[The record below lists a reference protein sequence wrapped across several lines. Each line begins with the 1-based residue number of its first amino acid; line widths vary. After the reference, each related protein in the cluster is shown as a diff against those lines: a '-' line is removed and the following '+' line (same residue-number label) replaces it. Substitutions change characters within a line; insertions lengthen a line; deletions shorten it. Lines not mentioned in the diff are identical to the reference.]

1 MVLKKFFKKGYVL
14 MNLNVQN
21 DQAYLR
27 LTAWKEAH
35 DRNMLDAMT
44 KMNGASKSQK
54 ASIYESYL
62 DNEEKIG
69 LNFDFMD
76 GKDPKNEDDYD
87 KQIKALAQAEFD
99 EKDANKDGKISW
111 EEYRDNELKD
121 LSENDG
127 EEFRIMAKATA
138 YLMYSLM
145 DEAMGNSDSNGSLSV
160 EEFESFYK
168 NLDRFNGEGL
178 DKEGDGIISTEAFNF
193 PNWLIDKIF
202 SEDTIESVIRLAF
215 QGDI

>member
-1 MVLKKFFKKGYVL
+1 

-21 DQAYLR
+21 EPVYTK

-35 DRNMLDAMT
+35 DKNMQEALTKLDSAT
-44 KMNGASKSQK
+44 GSQK
-54 ASIYESYL
+54 ESIYSEYFE
-62 DNEEKIG
+62 NEEKIG

-87 KQIKALAQAEFD
+87 KQIKALAQGEFD

-121 LSENDG
+121 LSENDD

-145 DEAMGNSDSNGSLSV
+145 DEAMGNSDGNGSLSV

-178 DKEGDGIISTEAFNF
+178 DKEEDGIISTEAFNF